1 MYRAEGYPKIFAA
14 VAILLIVLVV
24 KPAMAGTT
32 TLPSSQVLNLTTSQR
47 ELSKRQQTSYLKL
60 CHSETVST
68 DNTLSESSPGD
79 IAAGSLVG
87 RVEILAAAHGIQGTS
102 EKAETSRIEKDL
114 PPMGGLFVEIYGGAA
129 IPQNE
134 KLKATSSA
142 GPLTDTTSET
152 VNYDD
157 SFAVGGRVGYW
168 SKIEPYL
175 GAAVDASYYQPEA
188 DGIDLNVYSVTLL
201 AMFRYP
207 IGKFQP
213 YLAIGGGLFI
223 TDGDIDIRLGGQ
235 PRTVSDISYDAGF
248 DGRAGLAYQFHTNF
262 AVFGEYRFT
271 HYSATFKDSFSGALA
286 TDVKVKSDYNTHF
299 LLVGV
304 SYRF

>member
-1 MYRAEGYPKIFAA
+1 MYIAKGHPKISTA
-14 VAILLIVLVV
+14 VAISLIVLLV
-24 KPAMAGTT
+24 KPVLAVTT
-32 TLPSSQVLNLTTSQR
+32 TLPSSQTPEHTTNQR
-47 ELSKRQQTSYLKL
+47 ELPKRQQTRYLML
-60 CHSETVST
+60 YPSETRST
-68 DNTLSESSPGD
+68 EKTPTESPSGD
-79 IAAGSLVG
+79 LPAGSLIG
-87 RVEILAAAHGIQGTS
+87 RVEILAAARGIQGTS
-102 EKAETSRIEKDL
+102 EKAETRKIEKDL
-114 PPMGGLFVEIYGGAA
+114 PRLGGLFVEIYGGAA

-142 GPLTDTTSET
+142 GPLTDKTSET

-188 DGIDLNVYSVTLL
+188 DGIDLKVYSVTLL

-207 IGKFQP
+207 IGKFHP
-213 YLAIGGGLFI
+213 YLGIGGGLFI

-248 DGRAGLAYQFHTNF
+248 DGRAGLAYQFHPNI

-271 HYSATFKDSFSGALA
+271 YYSAKFKDSFSGALD

>member
-1 MYRAEGYPKIFAA
+1 M
-14 VAILLIVLVV
+14 
-24 KPAMAGTT
+24 
-32 TLPSSQVLNLTTSQR
+32 
-47 ELSKRQQTSYLKL
+47 L

-68 DNTLSESSPGD
+68 DKTLSESSPGD
-79 IAAGSLVG
+79 LLAGSLLGGAEVF
-87 RVEILAAAHGIQGTS
+87 AAARGIQGTS
-102 EKAETSRIEKDL
+102 EKAEVGRIEKDL
-114 PPMGGLFVEIYGGAA
+114 PPLGGLFVEIYGGAA

-142 GPLTDTTSET
+142 GPLTDKTSET

-188 DGIDLNVYSVTLL
+188 DGIDLNVFSVTVL

-213 YLAIGGGLFI
+213 YLGIGGGLFI

-235 PRTVSDISYDAGF
+235 PRTVSDTSYDAGF
-248 DGRAGLAYQFHTNF
+248 DGRAGLAYQFHPNI

-271 HYSATFKDSFSGALA
+271 YYSAKFKDSFSGALD